1 MHDNVTFILYSR
13 TRHSSQTLCS
23 SGRRF
28 KPYLHVSTL
37 IGAIP
42 YQILHKPIY
51 VFFSNNNVHVWF
63 RCIML
68 FKFSVGSELIASSF
82 GTSNS
87 KVCHT
92 MYLALLA
99 VFAHTYREVVY
110 QHCAEQLV
118 SINRGSGRSAH
129 AQVVIKM
136 L

>member
-1 MHDNVTFILYSR
+1 
-13 TRHSSQTLCS
+13 
-23 SGRRF
+23 
-28 KPYLHVSTL
+28 
-37 IGAIP
+37 
-42 YQILHKPIY
+42 
-51 VFFSNNNVHVWF
+51 
-63 RCIML
+63 ML

-87 KVCHT
+87 NVCNT

-129 AQVVIKM
+129 AQVGIKM